1 VTAEGDLGMIQQAL
15 ERLLRLSA
23 SRRVQAKQ
31 AAAAGVTLSQPA
43 VVVLRRIDE
52 AGRASL
58 GELARLAE
66 MDAAATGRQVRA
78 LEAEGYVSRR
88 ASPEDGRVT
97 IVELTPRGASVL
109 GRIAAVLEGHMVDV
123 LGGWSPSDRHRL
135 AVLLTRLV
143 GDLRSVNYR
152 AAADGRPA

>member
-1 VTAEGDLGMIQQAL
+1 MATEGDLGLIQQAL

-43 VVVLRRIDE
+43 IVVLRRIDE
-52 AGRASL
+52 SGRASL

-78 LEAEGYVSRR
+78 LEAAGYVSRR
-88 ASPEDGRVT
+88 ASPADGRVT

-109 GRIAAVLEGHMVDV
+109 SRIAAVLEGHMVDV
-123 LGGWSPSDRHRL
+123 LDGWSPSDRHRL

-143 GDLRSVNYR
+143 EDLRSVNYR
-152 AAADGRPA
+152 TAADGRPA